1 MEGYDSKIRKIS
13 RCSTAVSNETIL
25 ATRQEFFFTKVA
37 PVQNIADIVSL
48 DFWLMLP
55 SCMFISSCAAFLF
68 FFEKKIYFFEG
79 YISVNTIFE
88 CLPSGHPKYEQLRRG
103 RGRAHLY
110 VRLYTISF
118 HGVSPLISSIILA
131 RKNSFSF
138 KSNYIQALK

>member
-1 MEGYDSKIRKIS
+1 MQHCSIKWNYSSNKARVFLYKSSS
-13 RCSTAVSNETIL
+13 RTKHSWHCIIGFLVDAALLHVYFIL
-25 ATRQEFFFTKVA
+25 RCFSFFFR
-37 PVQNIADIVSL
+37 
-48 DFWLMLP
+48 
-55 SCMFISSCAAFLF
+55 
-68 FFEKKIYFFEG
+68 KKNYFFEG